1 MAFEPH
7 STEAITTGPI
17 IKDWGNGPASRV
29 RNEIT
34 RFNHRLRE
42 TGLFEDEAL
51 ARLLDTHPR
60 DELTICTMRPNP
72 PAEERWIAGEA
83 KDLSG
88 AELVEAVKT
97 GHLWVSPRHVMTVNP
112 VYGEVFRRLMAEF
125 ARATGT
131 TITNQDGAIIL
142 SSPNMGIFFHV
153 DPAETML
160 WHIRGHKTLRIYPPR
175 EDYVTEAALEAI
187 LLKENLSDLPFRPEM
202 EAEAAVERVGPGE
215 ALSWPVHSPHR
226 VLNGP
231 DFNVSIS
238 IEYST
243 PRSILTNGVFY
254 LNGRLNRLTGLHLKS
269 RGTPA
274 ALKPAYLLAAK
285 AFKTLSPLKSTV
297 EARHARQFDV
307 DLSARN
313 CIQWRENKPVWA
325 HDE

>member
-1 MAFEPH
+1 MLRLGHRVMAFETDTDSLISKWDDSP
-7 STEAITTGPI
+7 T
-17 IKDWGNGPASRV
+17 RV
-29 RNEIT
+29 HHEIT

-51 ARLLDTHPR
+51 ANLLDSHPR
-60 DELTICTMRPNP
+60 DELTVCTMRPNP

-83 KDLSG
+83 KNLNG
-88 AELVEAVKT
+88 AEILEAVKT

-112 VYGEVFRRLMAEF
+112 VYGNLFKRLMSEF
-125 ARATGT
+125 ATATGT
-131 TITNQDGAIIL
+131 TITNQDGAIII

-160 WHIRGHKTLRIYPPR
+160 WHIRGHKTIRIYPPR

-187 LLKENLSDLPFRPEM
+187 LLKENLSDLPFREEM
-202 EAEAAVERVGPGE
+202 EAECAAVAVAPGE
-215 ALSWPVHSPHR
+215 GVAWPVHSPHR

-231 DFNVSIS
+231 DLNVSIS

-254 LNGRLNRLTGLHLKS
+254 LNGRLRRMAGLKLKS

-274 ALKPAYLLAAK
+274 VLKPAYLLAAK
-285 AFKTLSPLKSTV
+285 ALKTLAPLKSTV
-297 EARHARQFDV
+297 EANHARQFDV
-307 DLSARN
+307 DLSSPNAIR
-313 CIQWRENKPVWA
+313 WRANKPAWA
-325 HDE
+325 